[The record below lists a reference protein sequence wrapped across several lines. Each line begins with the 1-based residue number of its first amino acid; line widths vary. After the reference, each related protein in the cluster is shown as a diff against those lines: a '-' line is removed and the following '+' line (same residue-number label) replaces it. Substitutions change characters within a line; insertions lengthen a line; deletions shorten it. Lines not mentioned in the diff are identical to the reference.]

1 MVVVRSASIRV
12 YGFAGML
19 TDGCW
24 PLVTNEKKA
33 TPADILAANKH
44 QPSLERRHHQ
54 LKGDQI
60 VAPMFI
66 HDPARIH
73 EPY

>member
-1 MVVVRSASIRV
+1 
-12 YGFAGML
+12 ML

-24 PLVTNEKKA
+24 PLVTNEREA
-33 TPADILAANKH
+33 NPADILAAYKH
-44 QPSLERRHHQ
+44 QPSLVRRHHQ

-60 VAPMFI
+60 VARMFI
-66 HDPARIH
+66 HDPARIQ